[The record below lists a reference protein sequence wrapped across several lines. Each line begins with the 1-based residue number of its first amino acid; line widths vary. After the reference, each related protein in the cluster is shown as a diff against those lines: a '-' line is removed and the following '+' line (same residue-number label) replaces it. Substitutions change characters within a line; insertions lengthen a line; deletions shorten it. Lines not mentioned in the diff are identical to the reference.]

1 MRTHILRTTLL
12 ALLLALAAGGARA
25 SVKGDVNGDQMVSVT
40 DVTLLVNIILGETD
54 DYDEYAADLNG
65 DSYIT
70 VADVTLLVN
79 IILGGDYS
87 FIPDTQGGEVSDDP
101 AIGPAQAP
109 QASPLTPLRGVAEG
123 KYGTLWQGS
132 VWCR

>member
-65 DSYIT
+65 DGFISI
-70 VADVTLLVN
+70 ADVTLLVN

-87 FIPDTQGGEVSDDP
+87 FISDTQGGEVTDDP

-109 QASPLTPLRGVAEG
+109 ASTLRVENEE
-123 KYGTLWQGS
+123 
-132 VWCR
+132 

>member
-1 MRTHILRTTLL
+1 MKTNILRTAFL
-12 ALLLALAAGGARA
+12 ALLLAFAAGSVRA
-25 SVKGDVNGDQMVSVT
+25 SVKGDFNGDQTVSVT
-40 DVTLLVNIILGETD
+40 DVTLLLNIILGETD

-87 FIPDTQGGEVSDDP
+87 FIPDTQGGEVTDDP
-101 AIGPAQAP
+101 AIGPAQMP
-109 QASPLTPLRGVAEG
+109 RGSTP
-123 KYGTLWQGS
+123 
-132 VWCR
+132 